1 MYNRI
6 VVPLDGSAVSEAAL
20 SPAIEF
26 ARLSGATIHLV
37 RVVDDTWLTRYG
49 VIGLPVGAESAG
61 DILAEEQDDATR
73 YVAAMRAQIE
83 QTGIPITTEIRRGR
97 AADEIRN
104 AVGDGDLLA
113 IATHGRSG
121 FSRFAL
127 GSVTEEVTRQMR
139 SPVLLCH
146 ARKEDA
152 ARESMVEG
160 DGDHQAAMDIRIAS

>member
-6 VVPLDGSAVSEAAL
+6 VIPLDGSAVAEAAL
-20 SPAIEF
+20 SPAVEF

-73 YVAAMRAQIE
+73 YLAAMRAQLA
-83 QTGIPITTEIRRGR
+83 QTGIPITTELRRGR
-97 AADEIRN
+97 AADEIRASVN
-104 AVGDGDLLA
+104 EGDLLA

-121 FSRFAL
+121 LSRFAL
-127 GSVTEEVTRQMR
+127 GSVAEEVSRGMQF
-139 SPVLLCH
+139 PVLLCH

-152 ARESMVEG
+152 ARESLVAAAPSG
-160 DGDHQAAMDIRIAS
+160 LQGQAAG

>member
-6 VVPLDGSAVSEAAL
+6 VIPLDGSAVAEAAL
-20 SPAIEF
+20 SPAVEF

-73 YVAAMRAQIE
+73 YLAAMRAQLA
-83 QTGIPITTEIRRGR
+83 QTGIPITTELRRGR
-97 AADEIRN
+97 AADEIRA
-104 AVGDGDLLA
+104 AVDDGDLLA

-127 GSVTEEVTRQMR
+127 GSVAEEVARHMQ

-146 ARKEDA
+146 ARTEDA
-152 ARESMVEG
+152 GRTSMIAPSPTRS
-160 DGDHQAAMDIRIAS
+160 HAAS

>member
-6 VVPLDGSAVSEAAL
+6 VVPLDGSAVAEAAL
-20 SPAIEF
+20 TPAIEF

-61 DILAEEQDDATR
+61 DILAEEHDDAAR
-73 YVAAMRAQIE
+73 YLDAMRAQLA
-83 QTGIPITTEIRRGR
+83 QTGIPITTELRRGR

-104 AVGDGDLLA
+104 AVHEGDLLA

-127 GSVTEEVTRQMR
+127 GSVAEEVARRMQ

-146 ARKEDA
+146 ASKDDE
-152 ARESMVEG
+152 AR
-160 DGDHQAAMDIRIAS
+160 ASLVAGQSPALHVSATT